1 MANVAFTRDEA
12 ILTLDVLYNSG
23 TPRLNS
29 TSEQIAELSALLQK
43 LPIYSYSFHGEPF
56 RNETGISRQVYLFK
70 SSLRT
75 GVKDPNVGKLFFTV
89 AFEYENKLDEL
100 HEVAQSI
107 RRNLKYFDAEFGAAA
122 ETDGFPEGALL
133 GHLHRLIESKY
144 GDAIPTANK
153 CSICEIE
160 PDRLYKGCSGLLKNH
175 LTVSPTQMDG
185 GVKYSFESFITVCP
199 NCHAALHRHRP
210 WLNKENCGDLLC

>member
-1 MANVAFTRDEA
+1 MANVAFTRDEV

-43 LPIYSYSFHGEPF
+43 LPIYPYSIHGEPF

-107 RRNLKYFDAEFGAAA
+107 RRNLKYFDAEFGA
-122 ETDGFPEGALL
+122 EPRQTGFRKAPSSDTCIA
-133 GHLHRLIESKY
+133 
-144 GDAIPTANK
+144 
-153 CSICEIE
+153 
-160 PDRLYKGCSGLLKNH
+160 
-175 LTVSPTQMDG
+175 
-185 GVKYSFESFITVCP
+185 
-199 NCHAALHRHRP
+199 
-210 WLNKENCGDLLC
+210 